1 MVLIKITVAKVSAGK
16 KKSKKKKKRRPLF
29 FNNGWIQHFLFKKRN
44 GKENFGF
51 GLFITLLEE
60 PILSSKIS
68 CKPLTV
74 LKNVQALTLSNKTL
88 SRYAQMFTKKEEAKD

>member
-1 MVLIKITVAKVSAGK
+1 MDGYSIFFSKREMVRKILALV
-16 KKSKKKKKRRPLF
+16 
-29 FNNGWIQHFLFKKRN
+29 
-44 GKENFGF
+44 
-51 GLFITLLEE
+51 FITLLEE